1 MSRIKKA
8 VAAALIGCVLLSL
21 VGFGGKCADI
31 RQKVVRIHVLANSDS
46 TEDQQLK
53 LRVRDAVLAAAD
65 GLTEGCADREEAL
78 SVLAAHCP
86 ELKKAAED
94 CLKAEQS
101 DYPVQVSLKR
111 MYFTTREYEKGTL
124 PAGLYDAVRVEIGEA
139 AGQNW
144 WCVIFPSI
152 CLPASGADWDS
163 VLTPDETDIV
173 ENAPRYTIGFKTVE
187 WWEGLCEW
195 FRERF

>member
-53 LRVRDAVLAAAD
+53 LRVRDAVLSAAD

-101 DYPVQVSLKR
+101 RIRKPSLIALRLGLKDKVVVAHE
-111 MYFTTREYEKGTL
+111 T
-124 PAGLYDAVRVEIGEA
+124 AGDISTSRDLT
-139 AGQNW
+139 AGQ
-144 WCVIFPSI
+144 SI
-152 CLPASGADWDS
+152 L
-163 VLTPDETDIV
+163 
-173 ENAPRYTIGFKTVE
+173 
-187 WWEGLCEW
+187 
-195 FRERF
+195 